1 METERLILDS
11 TRESDKEDYF
21 INVSHDKK
29 VLETFICRYAETLK
43 EAITSILLAIC
54 LLLSGCGGKTTFDG
68 FRTSDETGFRMEYR
82 ILDKEESA
90 EMKLTE
96 GDQIQVHISHT
107 TGNVDVTVGQKGEE
121 PLYKGT
127 EQENADFILTV
138 PKTGCYHVSVT
149 GHRAKGEVSFTCIP
163 LKEK

>member
-1 METERLILDS
+1 MIKRGITHKTIILS
-11 TRESDKEDYF
+11 T
-21 INVSHDKK
+21 
-29 VLETFICRYAETLK
+29 
-43 EAITSILLAIC
+43 ILLAAC
-54 LLLSGCGGKTTFDG
+54 LLLSGCGEKGAFDG
-68 FRTSDETGFRMEYR
+68 SKTSDETLFRMDYS

-90 EMKLTE
+90 ELKLAE

-107 TGNVDVTVGQKGEE
+107 TGNVDVIVGQNGEE
-121 PLYKGT
+121 PIYKGT

-163 LKEK
+163 LKEE